1 MRKKEMKKLYE
12 ILVKYDDGETDLISL
27 KFTEIEKKISQITKG
42 GKSGKLFVIEI
53 DTHKGTTV
61 IINDDSAQTIDIWPN
76 TSDKIDGGAADA
88 VDSNSLAA
96 GASRRYITVDA
107 ENWYTA

>member
-61 IINDDSAQTIDIWPN
+61 IINDDSVICYYDKPVLADIVLKHRNQTEILKPANMTIYVEK
-76 TSDKIDGGAADA
+76 TIQEESF
-88 VDSNSLAA
+88 
-96 GASRRYITVDA
+96 
-107 ENWYTA
+107 